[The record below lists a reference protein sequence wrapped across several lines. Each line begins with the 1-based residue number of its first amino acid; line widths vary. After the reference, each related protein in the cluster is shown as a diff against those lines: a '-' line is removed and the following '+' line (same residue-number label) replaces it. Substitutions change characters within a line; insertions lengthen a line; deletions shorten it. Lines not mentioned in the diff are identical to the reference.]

1 MSGPLC
7 VVVEM
12 RACAPNGQAAVPPG
26 PAPALSSGPIAA
38 MVPLHT
44 VRGLSTVS
52 HLPVDETQGRESEIL
67 IHITEFLNVS
77 TVKLYP

>member
-1 MSGPLC
+1 MGVLIPAGLPTRVCCLSGLLC

-12 RACAPNGQAAVPPG
+12 RARTPTGQAAVPPG

-52 HLPVDETQGRESEIL
+52 RLPANERGA
-67 IHITEFLNVS
+67 
-77 TVKLYP
+77 